1 MKIEYLLF
9 NLLVFAGP
17 AAMSFEKQIY
27 FFSKWRRA
35 GLAIA
40 PVALPFIVWDAAVTG
55 RHWRFNSAYTLDWR
69 VAGLPLEELL
79 FFFTVPFAAL
89 FVWEVIGFYLPDRN
103 SAVAGGFAVL
113 LGLAPLAGLLAFLS
127 GREYTGIMLVAL
139 GLTAALDRLLQT
151 RLLSGRRVLY
161 YFGATVVMNLICNGY
176 LTARPV
182 VIYSEAYQLGM
193 RLGTIPIEDFGYGF
207 ALIMLVT
214 ILYEKF
220 RRVAPA

>member
-1 MKIEYLLF
+1 MKFEYLLF
-9 NLLVFAGP
+9 NLLIVAGP
-17 AAMSFEKQIY
+17 LLMSFEKKIH
-27 FFSKWRRA
+27 FFSHWRRA
-35 GLAIA
+35 GAAILVGA
-40 PVALPFIVWDAAVTG
+40 PLFIVWDALVTG
-55 RHWRFNSAYTLDWR
+55 RHWWFHPAYTLAYR
-69 VAGLPLEELL
+69 IAGLPLEELL

-89 FVWEVIGFYLPDRN
+89 FVWEVIGLYLPDRN

-113 LGLAPLAGLLAFLS
+113 LWLAPLPGLLAFLS
-127 GREYTGIMLVAL
+127 GREYTGIMLMAL

-151 RLLSGRRVLY
+151 RLLIGRRVLY

-182 VIYSEAYQLGM
+182 VIYNEAYQLGI
-193 RLGTIPIEDFGYGF
+193 RLGSIPIEDFGYGF
-207 ALIMLVT
+207 ALILLVT